1 MELPGAVLLAGAK
14 SLVRLQH
21 FAVKL
26 WVVNKLTRQN
36 LAVIFAGTLLQAV
49 PSPWP
54 DLDF

>member
-1 MELPGAVLLAGAK
+1 MELPGAVLLARAK
-14 SLVRLQH
+14 SLVRLRH

-26 WVVNKLTRQN
+26 WVVDKLARQN
-36 LAVIFAGTLLQAV
+36 FALIFAGTLLQAV

>member
-1 MELPGAVLLAGAK
+1 MELPGAVLLARAK